1 MLRIAALV
9 AGALAGFVAS
19 LILAVGALEVTASSF
34 GGLTVPQL
42 ALARYGLIFIA
53 NLSLLGAGVT
63 LALPRTGAALLL
75 LSALA
80 WVGAALSFGHGADLV
95 SIGPPALGLV
105 AFALAVAA
113 DISARRNRDRSSEAA
128 AAEAFEPD
136 PYDVAPT
143 PRAYREQAALAAA
156 SPAGPRDQLSGMVER
171 DFIPGRLNGKRERAV
186 ADERPAFREI
196 EPDFEP
202 GPLARFGRGLTGL
215 LSFGLYAA
223 AAGAVVL
230 VVYNIYQRDD
240 GAALV
245 TGPASSEAVTAV
257 SSSAPEPSSSA
268 PVAVPVPVEPSSSEP
283 VRLATTETQVLPP
296 SEPIGVLVQSP
307 TEVAQTRPPATT
319 QTQTQPRV
327 VGEPAPAD
335 AATAPVDLEPVSS
348 SEEPALAEAAAGS
361 VESSEPPATDT
372 SIDPALVPPVPAT
385 MSPALAEARKNG
397 GAPLAGSDI

>member
-19 LILAVGALEVTASSF
+19 LILAVGALEITASSF

-75 LSALA
+75 LSAIA
-80 WVGAALSFGHGADLV
+80 WIGAALSFGHGADIVL
-95 SIGPPALGLV
+95 IGPPVLGLA
-105 AFALAVAA
+105 AFALAVGA
-113 DISARRNRDRSSEAA
+113 DISARRNRDRSSEA

-143 PRAYREQAALAAA
+143 PRAYREKTALAAA
-156 SPAGPRDQLSGMVER
+156 SPTGPRDQLSGIVER

-186 ADERPAFREI
+186 ADERPAFRELETDI
-196 EPDFEP
+196 EP

-245 TGPASSEAVTAV
+245 TGPASSETVAAVP
-257 SSSAPEPSSSA
+257 SSALEPSSSA
-268 PVAVPVPVEPSSSEP
+268 PAPALPSSSEP
-283 VRLATTETQVLPP
+283 VPVATPVPQVRPP
-296 SEPIGVLVQSP
+296 SEPAGVLVQSP
-307 TEVAQTRPPATT
+307 TQVAQTRTPAST
-319 QTQTQPRV
+319 QVHTQPRV

-335 AATAPVDLEPVSS
+335 AATGPVDLEPASS
-348 SEEPALAEAAAGS
+348 SEEPAIAEAAASS
-361 VESSEPPATDT
+361 VESSEPTTDAG
-372 SIDPALVPPVPAT
+372 IDPTLVPPVPAT
-385 MSPALAEARKNG
+385 MSPGLAEARKNG